1 MECPPLKNLQP
12 APNGILHFFYERLFG
27 PLVNLLQLICIAH
40 DTGRYNS
47 DTDYYVTWSLASD
60 FLAASLNLVG
70 SSPYQ
75 LPDYYVLV
83 DGADTVHGSL
93 ARCIRSNPLLLG

>member
-47 DTDYYVTWSLASD
+47 DTDYYVTWSLTSD
-60 FLAASLNLVG
+60 FLAASLKLVG

-75 LPDYYVLV
+75 LTRLLLV
-83 DGADTVHGSL
+83 YGADTVHGSL